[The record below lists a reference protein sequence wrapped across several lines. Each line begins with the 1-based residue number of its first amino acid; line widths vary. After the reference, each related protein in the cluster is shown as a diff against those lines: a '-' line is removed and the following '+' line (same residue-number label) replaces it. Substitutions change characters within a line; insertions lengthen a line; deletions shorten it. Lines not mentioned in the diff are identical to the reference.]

1 MTNFDNYY
9 NELPNYTKKY
19 FSILYKYLPIELKE
33 YVDIIMRLKNVSY
46 LCGMKYASP
55 YLYNFKYDFSRLDHS
70 ISCFLET
77 LHFTNDFTMSLTS
90 LYHDCNTP
98 VFSHVIDYL
107 YKDYINQ
114 EVTESKNE
122 LFLLNNKRLINLLD
136 RDNISIEDIINPK
149 KYSIVDNDRPKLCID
164 RLDGIFLN
172 SLSWSKC
179 IDFADVEEIYNNMLV
194 LINRENEQE
203 LGFNELYYALT
214 ICYCENRINKLI
226 HSDKDNY
233 AMLLLSSIIKY
244 MLDNKYIVDSDLY
257 NYDELEFINIIKI
270 KSLDDNNLS
279 LMWEL
284 FTKVENIY
292 DIPKISSKERYVFP
306 LFIDKDK
313 KVKRLKYK

>member
-1 MTNFDNYY
+1 MMNFDNYY
-9 NELPNYTKKY
+9 NELPDYTKKY
-19 FSILYKYLPIELKE
+19 YNILYKTVPIELKE
-33 YVDIIMRLKNVSY
+33 YADVIMRLKNVSY
-46 LCGMKYASP
+46 FCGMKYASP
-55 YLYNFKYDFSRLDHS
+55 NLYNFKYDFSRLDHS
-70 ISCFLET
+70 IACFLET
-77 LHFTNDFTMSLTS
+77 LHFTDDFTMSLAG
-90 LYHDCNTP
+90 LFHDCNTP

-107 YKDYINQ
+107 YNDYINQ

-136 RDNISIEDIINPK
+136 RDNISILDIINPK
-149 KYSIVDNDRPKLCID
+149 KYSIVDNDRPKLCVD

-179 IDFADVEEIYNNMLV
+179 IDFYDVEEIYNNMLV

-203 LGFNELYYALT
+203 LGFNDLYDALSV
-214 ICYCENRINKLI
+214 CYWEKRINKLI

-257 NYDELEFINIIKI
+257 NYDELEFFDIIKI
-270 KSLDDNNLS
+270 KSLEDNNLS

-284 FTKVENIY
+284 FTKVENVY

-306 LFIDKDK
+306 LYIDKNN
-313 KVKRLKYK
+313 KVRRLINK

>member
-1 MTNFDNYY
+1 
-9 NELPNYTKKY
+9 
-19 FSILYKYLPIELKE
+19 
-33 YVDIIMRLKNVSY
+33 
-46 LCGMKYASP
+46 
-55 YLYNFKYDFSRLDHS
+55 
-70 ISCFLET
+70 
-77 LHFTNDFTMSLTS
+77 
-90 LYHDCNTP
+90 
-98 VFSHVIDYL
+98 
-107 YKDYINQ
+107 
-114 EVTESKNE
+114 
-122 LFLLNNKRLINLLD
+122 
-136 RDNISIEDIINPK
+136 
-149 KYSIVDNDRPKLCID
+149 
-164 RLDGIFLN
+164 
-172 SLSWSKC
+172 
-179 IDFADVEEIYNNMLV
+179 MLV